1 MTDEFKRIGSITKPH
16 GLKGALKVYPTT
28 DDESRFDVGNKL
40 FLEYKSETIEL
51 TIEKSSKFKNLFI
64 LIFDKYHDINEVE
77 QYKGCDLW
85 IKRDDENELGDNEFY
100 IDDLI
105 DMEVV
110 DEEDKPLGKI
120 TQVMTTGANDV
131 YVVGKGKDEI
141 LIPAI
146 ADCILSVSVEDNLMR
161 VHLLEGLV

>member
-1 MTDEFKRIGSITKPH
+1 MTDDYKRVGSVTKPH

-28 DDESRFDVGNKL
+28 DDESRFDVGNTL
-40 FLEYKSETIEL
+40 FLEDKSGLTEL

-64 LIFDKYHDINEVE
+64 LIFDKFHDINEVE
-77 QYKGCDLW
+77 GFKGCDLW
-85 IKRDDENELGDNEFY
+85 VKTSDDELLDDEYY

-110 DEEDKPLGKI
+110 DENDISLGKI
-120 TQVMTTGANDV
+120 TQVMATGANDV

-146 ADCILSVSVEDNLMR
+146 ADCILSVSVEDNLMK